1 MSKESPK
8 NKSKIK
14 SQVRS
19 VAEKNGLTSSYYL
32 QKHLDVAPTV
42 AVNLWNDDVTRFSV
56 EILELLCEKFNCDVA
71 DLLVYTSDTKCS
83 KPAPAPE
90 SVKGESVKAV
100 DISELKTMDV
110 DEVFDH
116 LRKKIS
122 SGKGFSHSV
131 LDIVQSSSDNE
142 YILTTAAAGELL
154 NLSPR
159 SVRENA
165 EKGLLPGKQG
175 KQNHWFFRR
184 SDVAEYKARR
194 D

>member
-14 SQVRS
+14 SKVRS

-71 DLLVYTSDTKCS
+71 DLLVYTSDTKRS

-90 SVKGESVKAV
+90 SVKGESVKVV

-110 DEVFDH
+110 DEVFDR
-116 LRKKIS
+116 LKEKVS
-122 SGKGFSHSV
+122 SGDFFKNSV
-131 LDIVQSSSDNE
+131 LDIVNSSSDNE
-142 YILTTAAAGELL
+142 TLLSTVAVAARLNVSRKSVNDYIISG
-154 NLSPR
+154 
-159 SVRENA
+159 
-165 EKGLLPGKQG
+165 KLPAVKG
-175 KQNHWFFRR
+175 KQNHNFIRE
-184 SDVAEYKARR
+184 SDLLAFMAKK
-194 D
+194 